1 MSIIQRIR
9 ERGAWIVFG
18 IIALALIAFIL
29 QDSSFRGGGMFSNT
43 TTLAKVNGE
52 EIDRNDFEAKM
63 EMLNQMNGG
72 QIQREQL
79 MPSVWNMVVEQTV
92 MQQEFQKLGISFGSK
107 ELNNMLFGSNPPQW
121 LRQGFTDPNTGVYD
135 SVKVRQQFVEMK
147 KRPNDPQVKQ
157 FWTAYIQ
164 PTIDQALQEKYQ
176 NLLTKAVYVPKWMGE
191 KYNAD
196 NNSFSNIRFVSVPYG
211 SVDDAAVKVTDEEIN
226 AYVKKHEK
234 EFTVKEASRSIAY
247 VSFSAA
253 PTAQDSAVVYQQ
265 LESLKT
271 EFAATDNAQ
280 QFINM
285 KGSETPFHDGYVT
298 ASNLKVPN
306 ADVIKQ
312 LPLNEVYG
320 PYVDGTNYT
329 IAKMVGKR
337 MMPDSVKVRHILI
350 NFGTNGLADS
360 TAKKRIDS
368 IATAIKGGADFN
380 QMVLQYSDDPGS
392 KDKAGE
398 YEFSSLQFPVL
409 SKEFADVAFYG
420 NAGDKKTVKVENS
433 KYTGYHYIEVLQQK
447 NMQDAYKI
455 AYVSKPILP
464 SDETVNAANT
474 QAQQFAAAV
483 KDRKSFD
490 ALAEKDKTPVL
501 VANDIKELDYVINGL
516 GSNRQFVRWIYEND
530 VDDISE
536 PTQMDDRIVVA
547 VITSVNKP
555 GLMNAASARPMAEPF
570 IKNEKKAKIIIDTKI
585 KGQTLEAIA
594 QAANS
599 TVTTADSLT
608 FNGFVPN
615 VGNEPK
621 LIGAAFNKSLQ
632 NKISGPIAGNGGVYV
647 LTVSSIGAQ
656 PGMADVEMIR
666 QSLMS
671 NIQSQMG
678 YRAMGA
684 LKESATIKDY
694 RSKFY

>member
-29 QDSSFRGGGMFSNT
+29 QDSSFRGGGMFNNT

-52 EIDRNDFEAKM
+52 EIDRNDFEARM

-72 QIQREQL
+72 QIPREQL
-79 MPSVWNMVVEQTV
+79 MPSAWNMVVEQTV
-92 MQQEFQKLGISFGSK
+92 MQQEFKKLGITFGSK

-121 LRQGFTDPNTGVYD
+121 LRQGFTDPATGVYD
-135 SVKVRQQFVEMK
+135 SVKVKQQFVEMK

-157 FWTAYIQ
+157 FWQAYIE
-164 PTIDQALQEKYQ
+164 PTVEQALQEKYQ
-176 NLLTKAVYVPKWMGE
+176 NLLVKAVYVPKWMGE

-211 SVDDAAVKVTDEEIN
+211 SIDDATVQVTDDEIN

-234 EFTVKEASRSIAY
+234 EFTVKEGSRSISY
-247 VSFSAA
+247 VAFNAA
-253 PTAQDSAVVYQQ
+253 PTSQDSAVVYQQ
-265 LESLKT
+265 LESLKP
-271 EFAATDNAQ
+271 EFAATENAQ

-285 KGSETPFHDGYVT
+285 KGSETPYHDGYVT

-312 LPLNEVYG
+312 LPVNEVYG

-337 MMPDSVKVRHILI
+337 MMPDSVKVRHILV
-350 NFGTNGLADS
+350 NFGGNGVADS

-368 IATAIKGGADFN
+368 IAAAIKNGADFN
-380 QMVLQYSDDPGS
+380 QLVLQYSDDPGS

-398 YEFSSLQFPVL
+398 YEFSSLQFPNL
-409 SKEFADVAFYG
+409 SKEFAEVAFYG
-420 NAGDKKTVKVENS
+420 NTGDKKTVKVENS
-433 KYTGYHYIEVLQQK
+433 AYTGYHYIEVLQQK

-455 AYVSKPILP
+455 AYVSKPIMA
-464 SDETVNAANT
+464 SDETINIAHT

-483 KDRKSFD
+483 KDRKTFD
-490 ALAEKDKTPVL
+490 ALAEKEKLPVL
-501 VANDIKELDYVINGL
+501 VANDIKELDFVINGL
-516 GSNRQFVRWIYEND
+516 GNNRQFVRWVYDNK
-530 VDDISE
+530 VDEVSE

-547 VITSVNKP
+547 VVTAVNKP
-555 GLMNAASARPMAEPF
+555 GLMSAASARPMAEPF

-585 KGQTLEAIA
+585 KGTTLDAIA
-594 QAANS
+594 QSANT
-599 TVTTADSLT
+599 TVTSADSLS

-621 LIGAAFNKSLQ
+621 LIGAAFNKSLL
-632 NKISGPIAGNGGVYV
+632 NKLSTPIAGNGGVYV
-647 LTVSSIGAQ
+647 LSVLNIGAQ

-666 QSLMS
+666 QSLIN
-671 NIQSQMG
+671 NIQSQLG
-678 YRAMGA
+678 YRSMGA
-684 LKESATIKDY
+684 LRQAATIKDY